1 MGEIQGGM
9 KTDDYID
16 DYDDAGFDGA
26 VIFNNMLDRGFY
38 SSDEMYERGLN
49 NNYECA
55 LFDAI
60 VNDRRIVPEEEQIRI
75 MARIDDNQ
83 FWDALF
89 GTNTT
94 NEFSNS
100 VLAEG
105 QRRLA
110 EYNERDLDD
119 DFEAIEE
126 ETTGRKSSYK
136 IGFNFNG
143 IKEIKEFENE
153 HFFIPNSNH
162 CIFKCLEKF
171 YNLEGYDVNL
181 DYKYTK
187 SNITL
192 EGYRKHLK
200 DLNINENDTPQIF
213 KVITE
218 NKKSIVKPLKHENK
232 HTGNKYGI
240 LLLPQTVNKTIFHH
254 SILLKIPEDARR
266 EKGETKIIKID
277 YINRILSDI
286 IDNLSYQQN
295 LTLSDKVER
304 IQHKPPTRY
313 ENMALYTYDYETYNN
328 KGVQIPAG
336 VSIVKFEMSGKI
348 DFVHHFILESFEEIP
363 AQSTAQEK
371 LQSDFIDYIFEDMAQ
386 NKRFNAEIYA
396 HNGGG
401 FDIILLKH
409 HLKNPLYRWG
419 NALKAGGRIKTI
431 DLIKVIKYKVIEN
444 GEEKTHNIQY
454 TLKFKDSLNFVLCS
468 LKEACDTFKTKE
480 KYDVEKLD
488 FDIADLNLE
497 YYKNATIEDGKEWPE
512 WVEYMRVDS
521 LSLAFVIVE
530 AEKLFN
536 TFEQSFIGKAGI
548 PSIAWSILNNRSN
561 AVFYNL
567 YIHKDLATE
576 KFIRSS
582 QYGGRILHWRANFK
596 AKGSTLLNPDNGDAY
611 AMANETIFE
620 CPKIGKY
627 KSKGLISLDAN
638 SLYPSAMAKFEYPHG
653 KPQIINGDMSFKAFE
668 EITRG
673 KMYIAEITF
682 KTGNQKHI
690 ITPYKQ
696 EKPQLLLY
704 QCSPADQD
712 LGGVYNN
719 IDIEEMKHEGIQI
732 LTVKRAVIYKKK
744 NLMFDKIIS
753 ELYKMRLDTDDEVL
767 KYIIKI
773 ILNATYGKFSED
785 IDTMTTYKEKK
796 NGNKEIGHINLGNG
810 QTEFNYR
817 LLANCGKKP
826 AQIGSF
832 ILSYARKIMNKLI
845 RDLGRE
851 NILYGDTDS
860 IYCTIESWEYLQKNN
875 KDYNGLNSDLGG
887 FKNDY
892 GDGILISE
900 AYFLDNK
907 RYYLK
912 FNKPYKGKAYKVK
925 FNGLN
930 WKKAKDG
937 AIETAGAKY
946 GDLDECE
953 LMANLFKD
961 FWRKHFKGENINII
975 NSFNQIKFK
984 RGETINITKITQNYT
999 ITPEKRGQWT
1009 ENENGDYISYPLN
1022 YDFTKPELKIST
1034 RNNYLRSKTPERSPP
1049 YLVKYENGEILTNC
1063 PLYAKSTY
1071 ALKFKEGEAPEYP
1084 KFLRTKE
1091 TAQTFILITDFT
1103 EDTNFERVANGTEKG
1118 SYGDLGSKTDYYELG
1133 KFGISSRII
1142 SDYKDIKIEDMTPLL
1157 ALKNDDI
1164 TMHAT
1169 NKEIREYN
1177 EYEVQ
1182 TANRIESMDDK
1193 IDKKRKY
1200 IKGKRAEIKAPFL
1213 KKG

>member
-1 MGEIQGGM
+1 MPDYVRT
-9 KTDDYID
+9 TDDYVD
-16 DYDDAGFDGA
+16 EYDDAGFDG
-26 VIFNNMLDRGFY
+26 VSIFNNMLERGFY
-38 SSDEMYERGLN
+38 SSNEMYERGLN

-60 VNDRRIVPEEEQIRI
+60 VNDRRIVPEEEQNRI
-75 MARIDDNQ
+75 MAKIDGNQ

-89 GTNTT
+89 GTESTLK
-94 NEFSNS
+94 FSRS

-110 EYNERDLDD
+110 EYNERDLDE
-119 DFEAIEE
+119 DFQAFEE
-126 ETTGRKSSYK
+126 EATSRKTSYK

-143 IKEIKEFENE
+143 IKEIAEFENE
-153 HFFIPNSNH
+153 QFYIPNSNH

-171 YNLEGYDVNL
+171 YSLEGYNVDL

-240 LLLPQTVNKTIFHH
+240 LLLPQTINKTIFHH

-277 YINRILSDI
+277 YINKILSDI

-304 IQHKPPTRY
+304 IQQKIPNKY
-313 ENMALYTYDYETYNN
+313 NNVSLYTYDYETYDN
-328 KGVQIPAG
+328 KGIQIPAG
-336 VSIVKFEMSGKI
+336 VSIVKFEMTGKI
-348 DFVHHFILESFEEIP
+348 EFTHHFILESFEELP

-371 LQSDFIDYIFEDMAQ
+371 LQSDFIDYIFEDMAK
-386 NKRFNAEIYA
+386 NNCYNAEIYA

-419 NALKAGGRIKTI
+419 NTLKAGGRIKTI

-444 GEEKTHNIQY
+444 GEEKEHQMKY
-454 TLKFKDSLNFVLCS
+454 TLKFKDSLNFILCS
-468 LKEACDTFKTKE
+468 LKEACETFKTKE
-480 KYDVEKLD
+480 KYDVEKLE
-488 FDIADLNLE
+488 FDIAGLTLD
-497 YYKNATIEDGKEWPE
+497 YYKNATIEDGKEWAE
-512 WVEYMRVDS
+512 WVEYMRIDS
-521 LSLAFVIVE
+521 LSLAYVIIE

-536 TFEQSFIGKAGI
+536 TFEQSFIGRAGI
-548 PSIAWSILNNRSN
+548 PSIAWNILNNASN
-561 AVFYNL
+561 APFYNI

-576 KFIRSS
+576 KFVRSS

-596 AKGSTLLNPDNGDAY
+596 E
-611 AMANETIFE
+611 NETIFE
-620 CPKIGKY
+620 CPILGKY

-653 KPQIINGDMSFKAFE
+653 KPQIINGEMTFKAFE
-668 EITRG
+668 EITKN
-673 KMYIAEITF
+673 KMYIAEIEF
-682 KTGNQKHI
+682 KTGNQKYI

-696 EKPQLLLY
+696 EKPRLLQY
-704 QCSPADQD
+704 KCSPADQL

-719 IDIEEMKHEGIQI
+719 VDIEEMKHEGIQI
-732 LTVKRAVIYKKK
+732 LTVKRAIIYKKK
-744 NLMFDKIIS
+744 NLMFDEIIS
-753 ELYKMRLDTDDEVL
+753 ELYKMRLETDDEVL

-785 IDTMTTYKEKK
+785 IDSMTTYTEKK

-832 ILSYARKIMNKLI
+832 ILAYARKIMNKLI

-875 KDYNGLNSDLGG
+875 KDYNGLNTDLGG

-946 GDLDECE
+946 GDLEECE

-999 ITPEKRGQWT
+999 ITPEKRGQWVQ
-1009 ENENGDYISYPLN
+1009 NENGDYISYPLN
-1022 YDFTKPELKIST
+1022 YDFTKPELKIAT
-1034 RNNYLRSKTPERSPP
+1034 RNNFLRSKTPERTPP
-1049 YLVKYENGEILTNC
+1049 YMFKYENGEILASR
-1063 PLYAKSTY
+1063 PMFAKANY
-1071 ALKFKEGEAPEYP
+1071 GLKFEDGKKPEYP
-1084 KFLRTKE
+1084 KFQRWPEQQK
-1091 TAQTFILITDFT
+1091 TFIFLT
-1103 EDTNFERVANGTEKG
+1103 EFKEDINFERVANGTEKG
-1118 SYGDLGSKTDYYELG
+1118 SYGDLGSKTNYYELG
-1133 KFGISSRII
+1133 KFGASCRTLD
-1142 SDYKDIKIEDMTPLL
+1142 DYEELIDEALIPLL
-1157 ALKNDDI
+1157 ALKNDDESK
-1164 TMHAT
+1164 HAS
-1169 NKEIREYN
+1169 NKELRDYN
-1177 EYEVQ
+1177 EYEIK
-1182 TANRIESMDDK
+1182 TINRIDSMDEK

-1200 IKGKRAEIKAPFL
+1200 IKGKRAEIKAHNEP
-1213 KKG
+1213 KN